1 MQRFTTVLIL
11 SPLKV
16 FLFLLQNKDART
28 NETMLRETAA
38 IFLMAYFFPG
48 CQDENSLPDSKMV
61 RSGMTTVMHTNDN
74 EDLENTVI
82 HAFTEEED
90 WVFDVCCGSR
100 ELSLAGTIF
109 SPFENHFVLF

>member
-1 MQRFTTVLIL
+1 MQPCSEKRRLF
-11 SPLKV
+11 
-16 FLFLLQNKDART
+16 FLWHTFFLVVK
-28 NETMLRETAA
+28 M
-38 IFLMAYFFPG
+38 
-48 CQDENSLPDSKMV
+48 NSLPDSKMV

-100 ELSLAGTIF
+100 ELSLAAQKSGRNAVA
-109 SPFENHFVLF
+109 FEADSVKLKELTEKAKQIAKTHDPTFRQGVDG

>member
-1 MQRFTTVLIL
+1 
-11 SPLKV
+11 
-16 FLFLLQNKDART
+16 
-28 NETMLRETAA
+28 MLRETAA

-100 ELSLAGTIF
+100 ELSLAGNFPPELCLKIMPCKESNF
-109 SPFENHFVLF
+109 IS